1 MFDYEKILK
10 KHFEWLKENAGKGSI
25 IIKDIDLHD
34 FYGLKKN

>member
-1 MFDYEKILK
+1 MFDYEEILK

-25 IIKDIDLHD
+25 VIKNIDLLD